1 MGSQRRAPVWYF
13 LLYAILAVYVLVDAG
28 KRHNSRTGWPV
39 ATLLLGPVVLPV
51 YFAKRHLKKG
61 EVREG
66 GTGWNVLKNFALM
79 WTLTMA
85 VAGVAGMGNRGSHPG
100 SVPKYRCSAYAS
112 VASQDLPVLLGP
124 TNTVNGRNSTHA
136 RATGPQSATSS
147 VNGGSEGIGACVSRT
162 TNNRPGIAAPVS
174 SAPAHPHA
182 LRTVRQWAAL
192 LAGRHRG

>member
-1 MGSQRRAPVWYF
+1 MWYF

-85 VAGVAGMGNRGSHPG
+85 VAGVAGMVGASDVVEQAGSDTEQAGAAIGVALGLGVIGFLWFVFVAAALVIGLFLKKSSVVEKGPTGPLATPTTG
-100 SVPKYRCSAYAS
+100 SVR
-112 VASQDLPVLLGP
+112 
-124 TNTVNGRNSTHA
+124 
-136 RATGPQSATSS
+136 RAPEDG
-147 VNGGSEGIGACVSRT
+147 
-162 TNNRPGIAAPVS
+162 
-174 SAPAHPHA
+174 
-182 LRTVRQWAAL
+182 
-192 LAGRHRG
+192 